1 MNKDTRGTIDF
12 CENQLKGN
20 LLYLWELYIFG
31 ESYSKIGSCCHNVNH
46 FHIVWSIFTS
56 IQIFSLIHCYLSTI
70 PTPILSWLYFNTPAI
85 LFNRSDSVAV
95 LWLAATLAR
104 INKRKWSLKKEKIK
118 QNLNAIAEDFSLK
131 KIVYIQGSPA
141 LCQPFFPYKPHTQ
154 TFLTFQ
160 SKWAPEEELCLNN
173 NSAFRGRYSTKFWII
188 WIINSNV

>member
-1 MNKDTRGTIDF
+1 M
-12 CENQLKGN
+12 
-20 LLYLWELYIFG
+20 
-31 ESYSKIGSCCHNVNH
+31 NH

-56 IQIFSLIHCYLSTI
+56 IQIFSLIHCYLSTT
-70 PTPILSWLYFNTPAI
+70 PAPILSWAYFNTPAI

-118 QNLNAIAEDFSLK
+118 QNLNSIAENFSLK
-131 KIVYIQGSPA
+131 KTVYIQGSLA

-173 NSAFRGRYSTKFWII
+173 NSAFRSRYSTKFWII

>member
-1 MNKDTRGTIDF
+1 M
-12 CENQLKGN
+12 
-20 LLYLWELYIFG
+20 
-31 ESYSKIGSCCHNVNH
+31 NH

-56 IQIFSLIHCYLSTI
+56 IQIFSLIHCYLFTT
-70 PTPILSWLYFNTPAI
+70 PAPILSWAYFNTPAI
-85 LFNRSDSVAV
+85 LFNRSDWVAL

-104 INKRKWSLKKEKIK
+104 IIKRKWSLKKEKIK

-141 LCQPFFPYKPHTQ
+141 LCQPFFSYQPHTQ

-160 SKWAPEEELCLNN
+160 SKRAPEEELFLNN
-173 NSAFRGRYSTKFWII
+173 NSAFRGWYSTKFWII

>member
-1 MNKDTRGTIDF
+1 MGKVREKLDRGAISVS
-12 CENQLKGN
+12 Q
-20 LLYLWELYIFG
+20 
-31 ESYSKIGSCCHNVNH
+31 
-46 FHIVWSIFTS
+46 FHIVWPIFTS
-56 IQIFSLIHCYLSTI
+56 IQIFSLINCFHLSTT
-70 PTPILSWLYFNTPAI
+70 PAPILPWAYFNTPAI
-85 LFNRSDSVAV
+85 LFNSSDSVAV

>member
-1 MNKDTRGTIDF
+1 MRVV
-12 CENQLKGN
+12 
-20 LLYLWELYIFG
+20 YLWGKLDQ
-31 ESYSKIGSCCHNVNH
+31 IGLWYHSVNH

-56 IQIFSLIHCYLSTI
+56 IQIFSLIHCYLSTT
-70 PTPILSWLYFNTPAI
+70 PAPILSWAYFNTPAI

-95 LWLAATLAR
+95 LWLAAKLAR
-104 INKRKWSLKKEKIK
+104 LNKRKWSLKKVK

-131 KIVYIQGSPA
+131 NIVYIQGSPT
-141 LCQPFFPYKPHTQ
+141 LCQPFFPYKQHTQ